1 MRVAYFTAGTVGAGH
16 HVRGLAVRRALAR
29 ASFQGELRTFGP
41 PLPYPGSHT
50 ASLAPQHELE
60 LDRVELSDPRRAP
73 ESELAHA
80 LRSFDPDLVLVDM
93 FWAPVRFILPSLRA
107 QAWLLVRKCPPV
119 WFVGPNDAVRFDR
132 SSFARVYAIEPGLE
146 VGLESREIEPIVIA
160 NPGEC
165 RPPDALRRR
174 FGVPSGAKLDV
185 VVHAGRAGERARI
198 EAGHDGARV
207 LDLFGDDALFPAA
220 EWLGGADTIAC
231 GAGYNSFWEARWL
244 GYFGRTTFTPFE
256 RGIDDQAWRI
266 RACSEHFMRENGA
279 DVLARAILDLE
290 ARPFA

>member
-1 MRVAYFTAGTVGAGH
+1 VRVAYFTAGTVGAGH

-198 EAGHDGARV
+198 EVGHDGARV

-220 EWLGGADTIAC
+220 EWLGGRTRSRAGPDTIRS
-231 GAGYNSFWEARWL
+231 GRRAGSATSVGPRSPRSSEGSTIRRGGSVPAASTSCAR
-244 GYFGRTTFTPFE
+244 TAPTSS
-256 RGIDDQAWRI
+256 
-266 RACSEHFMRENGA
+266 RARYS
-279 DVLARAILDLE
+279 I
-290 ARPFA
+290 